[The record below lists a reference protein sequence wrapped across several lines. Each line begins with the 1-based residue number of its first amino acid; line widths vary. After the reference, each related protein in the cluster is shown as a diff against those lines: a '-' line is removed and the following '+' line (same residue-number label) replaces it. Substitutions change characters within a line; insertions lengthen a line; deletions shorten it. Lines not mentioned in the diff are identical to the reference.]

1 VRLFLCVIYRTLF
14 NHLYS
19 AGGLLQYCRSSESTI
34 RVVQNRIRHLARNC
48 LYLMEAALERHPCG
62 EDLAMDGFESFTR
75 SQYHPNNINL
85 VAGGESQFF
94 FAATH
99 SLLRRKGRM
108 SEYQKANRAVLERLW
123 KPAPDAIERE
133 CRALLADLAPLI
145 EKAGTKERP
154 LTLWSDKHR
163 AYPRALKAVAALA
176 KAIAGG
182 RLLHKRVSSLLKRDC
197 LNPLFSVNY
206 IDRQIRKNMGEHVRE
221 TVKQGREVNCQMER
235 MAIFIAG
242 HNFLTPHRV
251 THRHIWGHCRR
262 KLKWIEKIWQ
272 HLYENPPAVKFKE
285 GVVSDTVVALG
296 PRMMCAQFLA

>member
-1 VRLFLCVIYRTLF
+1 
-14 NHLYS
+14 
-19 AGGLLQYCRSSESTI
+19 
-34 RVVQNRIRHLARNC
+34 
-48 LYLMEAALERHPCG
+48 ME
-62 EDLAMDGFESFTR
+62 
-75 SQYHPNNINL
+75 
-85 VAGGESQFF
+85 
-94 FAATH
+94 
-99 SLLRRKGRM
+99 
-108 SEYQKANRAVLERLW
+108 AVLERLW

-133 CRALLADLAPLI
+133 CRALRADLAPLI

-251 THRHIWGHCRR
+251 THRVWKEEEGETHADVAGIPREGYRWELKRLFTHRHIWGHCRR
-262 KLKWIEKIWQ
+262 KMKWIEKIWQ

-296 PRMMCAQFLA
+296 PRMLCAQFLA